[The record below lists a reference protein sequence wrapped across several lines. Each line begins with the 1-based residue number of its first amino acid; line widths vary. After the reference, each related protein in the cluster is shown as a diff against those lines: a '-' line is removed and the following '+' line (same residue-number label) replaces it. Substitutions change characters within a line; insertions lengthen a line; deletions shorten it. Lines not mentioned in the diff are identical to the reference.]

1 MRKHYSKVLLVRIK
15 AFFCDY
21 TDIQHVQSLN
31 RFIMNKK
38 LTEEIMMM
46 IASVSEF
53 ESENIMAGHYKA
65 NLLNLATF

>member
-1 MRKHYSKVLLVRIK
+1 
-15 AFFCDY
+15 
-21 TDIQHVQSLN
+21 
-31 RFIMNKK
+31 MNKK

-53 ESENIMAGHYKA
+53 ESENIMAGYYKA